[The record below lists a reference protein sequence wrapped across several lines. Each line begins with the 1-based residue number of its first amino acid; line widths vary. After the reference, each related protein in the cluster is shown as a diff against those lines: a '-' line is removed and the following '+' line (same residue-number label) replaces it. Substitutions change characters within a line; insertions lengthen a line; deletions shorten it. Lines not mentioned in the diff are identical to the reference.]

1 MNNHLDYTEVCKKLA
16 EEIQS
21 EKITSK
27 SQLHNRKLHLS
38 KKNHLPKIVANADIL
53 KVSPTEK
60 VKKIV
65 QRKPTRTIS
74 GVAVIAV
81 MTRPHPC
88 PHGKCV
94 YCPGGDTTPQ
104 SYTGREP
111 AAMRAIQHEYDPY
124 SQVDARL
131 KQLHAIGH
139 PTDKCELILMGG
151 TLPSED
157 IDYQEY
163 VIKRC
168 FDAFN
173 EKESLNVE
181 DALEFNETA
190 DNRVIGVTF
199 ETRPDWCK
207 KQHIERM
214 LHWGGTR
221 VEIGVQN
228 LYNDI
233 YKKVERGHTVKDV
246 VLATKDAKDA
256 GLKVGYHMMPGLP
269 GSDIDKDLEAFERL
283 FSDPMFKPDMIKIYP
298 CQVLEGT
305 KLYTWYKR
313 GEYIPYSEEDLV
325 ELLVK
330 MKQILPRYVRIMRM
344 GRDIPSDLIVAGIK
358 KTNIGQIVEKRL
370 RDKGLVCE
378 CIRCREVGRNMLKGI
393 DCDPSHI
400 TMVKREYTASSG
412 TEIFL
417 SFEDTKNDLLVAF
430 LRLRIPDVSWRKEIK
445 DKAAIVRE
453 LRVYGPLVPLGDK
466 PDEEWQHKGFGE
478 DLLREAEKLSLEYRK
493 DMLAVCSGVGVRPY
507 YRMLGYSRI
516 GPYMRRDLHELG

>member
-1 MNNHLDYTEVCKKLA
+1 MNQLEYHNVCKKLA

-21 EKITSK
+21 GIITSK
-27 SQLHNRKLHLS
+27 SQLNRRKLQLS

-74 GVAVIAV
+74 GVAIIAV
-81 MTRPHPC
+81 MTRPHSC

-124 SQVDARL
+124 NQVHARL
-131 KQLHAIGH
+131 HQLHTIGH

-157 IDYQEY
+157 VDYQEY
-163 VIKRC
+163 VVKRC

-181 DALEFNETA
+181 DALELNETA
-190 DNRVIGVTF
+190 DNRVIGLTF

-207 KQHIERM
+207 QCHIERM

-228 LYNDI
+228 LYDDI
-233 YKKVERGHTVKDV
+233 YTKVERGHTVNDV
-246 VLATKDAKDA
+246 VLATQDAKDA

-269 GSDIDKDLEAFERL
+269 GSDVDKDLEAFERL
-283 FSDPMFKPDMIKIYP
+283 FSDPKFRPDMVKIYP

-305 KLYTWYKR
+305 KLYTWYKK

-330 MKQILPRYVRIMRM
+330 MKQILPHYVRVMRM

-370 RDKGLVCE
+370 GDKGLTCE
-378 CIRCREVGRNMLKGI
+378 CIRCREVGRNMLKGVH
-393 DCDPSHI
+393 CDPDNI
-400 TMVKREYTASSG
+400 TLVKREYTASLG

-417 SFEDTKNDLLVAF
+417 SFEDTKNDLLIAF
-430 LRLRIPDVSWRKEIK
+430 LRLRIPGVSWRPEIK
-445 DKAAIVRE
+445 DFAAIVRQ
-453 LRVYGPLVPLGDK
+453 LRVYGPLVPLGEE
-466 PDEEWQHKGFGE
+466 PVEEWQHRGYGE
-478 DLLREAEKLSLEYRK
+478 DLLREAEKLSFAFEK
-493 DMLAVCSGVGVRPY
+493 DTLVVLSGVGVRPY
-507 YRMLGYSRI
+507 YKTLGYSRA
-516 GPYMRRDLHELG
+516 GPYMGRDLHELG